1 MSIYI
6 NEDHELRLIWCK
18 YENRLANHQ
27 HLRSMCLDEYTLY
40 EWEQNQFYLE
50 SQLRA
55 EINDTRRYIRFENAQ
70 REKIRKFERE
80 QRENQLKNSY

>member
-18 YENRLANHQ
+18 YENLLADHQRLRNT
-27 HLRSMCLDEYTLY
+27 CLDEYTLY
-40 EWEQNQFYLE
+40 EWEQTQFYLE

-55 EINDTRRYIRFENAQ
+55 EINDTRKCIRIENAQ
-70 REKIRKFERE
+70 REKIRKIQRE
-80 QRENQLKNSY
+80 QRENQLKTSY